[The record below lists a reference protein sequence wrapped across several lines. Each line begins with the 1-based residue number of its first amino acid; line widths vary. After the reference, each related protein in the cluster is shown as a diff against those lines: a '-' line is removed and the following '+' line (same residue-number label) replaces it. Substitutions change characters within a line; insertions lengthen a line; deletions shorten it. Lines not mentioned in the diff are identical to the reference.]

1 MTLGMDHVIVVVKGD
16 ITDKKL
22 LKKLRV
28 DAIVNAAN
36 PTLMGSNQGV
46 DGAIHAKLQKLK
58 KRICKELGTDR
69 LANRQRCGRG
79 KAVTTSD
86 GEKGK
91 KLCRY
96 IIHTVGSKYAQQK
109 SAEQCNS

>member
-46 DGAIHAKLQKLK
+46 DGAIHAKVA
-58 KRICKELGTDR
+58 ETE
-69 LANRQRCGRG
+69 
-79 KAVTTSD
+79 KAD
-86 GEKGK
+86 
-91 KLCRY
+91 L
-96 IIHTVGSKYAQQK
+96 
-109 SAEQCNS
+109 